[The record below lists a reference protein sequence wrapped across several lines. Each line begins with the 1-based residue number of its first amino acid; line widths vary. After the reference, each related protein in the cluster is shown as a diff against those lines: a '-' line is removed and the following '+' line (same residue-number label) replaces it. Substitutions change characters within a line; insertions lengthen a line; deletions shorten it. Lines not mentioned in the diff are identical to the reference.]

1 MDSIGI
7 KNKFGAH
14 IKGYFKI
21 LENILLPRPNVLGI
35 EFKDAAIRMALL
47 KNGLPAQA
55 GLPPARAGVAQAGDF
70 KKVAVMLEPG
80 IIDGGKIKDKVKL
93 LSAIKDL
100 RNQFGLANEVVPV
113 IAIIPSVNV
122 YTKVF
127 SIPSLDQAGLEEAA
141 ILNLKSISP
150 IGVDGGY
157 ADWQKIGI
165 EEKGGKV
172 DILGAFAQKESVDE
186 YMGIL
191 EASGFR
197 TVAVEFPSLAITR
210 TIKELASDV
219 DLTKPQVVINVASDG
234 IDFMILS
241 YGDLYF
247 DYFVPWKLIQEEG
260 RISREILFEDFKDTI
275 VREVKKMANFYGS
288 HWGGKIENFIL
299 ITQALNAE
307 ISELIKTNFQYQV
320 NDLHLS
326 QYNDVKASWFAV
338 LGSALRGR
346 MPRRKDVFISLTS
359 VGTEELSLQA
369 ETRFFFK
376 TWRNILIASLGF
388 LALTFLLVDSFL
400 AHTLTDFKN
409 QASKLIQAP
418 AGAEVIQFQ
427 SQAQSFNQLVDKIF
441 VAKSQSLPISPSFSK
456 IYELLNSRLSITRMT
471 FDAGASSVMIVGEAN
486 NESTAVDFKNSIVKA
501 GFRDVSLPLSNLQS
515 KATGGVSFTIT
526 FKVNP

>member
-1 MDSIGI
+1 MDISGI
-7 KNKFGAH
+7 KNKFCAGA
-14 IKGYFKI
+14 KASFQA
-21 LENILLPRPNVLGI
+21 LEKILLPRPNVIGI

-47 KNGLPAQA
+47 KNGSSAQ
-55 GLPPARAGVAQAGDF
+55 GSDF

-80 IIDGGKIKDKVKL
+80 IIDGGKIKDKTRL
-93 LSAIKDL
+93 LAAIKSL
-100 RNQFGLANEVVPV
+100 RSQFGLAGEVVPA

-141 ILNLKSISP
+141 FLNLKSISP
-150 IGVDGGY
+150 IGIGGGY
-157 ADWQKIGI
+157 ADWQKIGFG
-165 EEKGGKV
+165 EKGGKV
-172 DILGAFAQKESVDE
+172 DILGAFTQKESVDE

-197 TVAVEFPSLAITR
+197 TVAVEFPGLAIAR

-219 DLTKPQVVINVASDG
+219 DLAKPQVVINVASDG
-234 IDFMILS
+234 IDFMIIS

-260 RISREILFEDFKDTI
+260 KISREILFEDFKDTI

-288 HWGGKIENFIL
+288 HWGGKIENLIL

-307 ISELIKTNFQYQV
+307 ITELIKSNFQYQV

-326 QYNDVKASWFAV
+326 RYNDAKASWIAV

-346 MPRRKDVFISLTS
+346 MPRRKDIFISLTS

-376 TWRNILIASLGF
+376 TWRNIFIASLGF
-388 LALTFLLVDSFL
+388 LALIFILADSFL
-400 AHTLTDFKN
+400 AHTLADFKN
-409 QASKLIQAP
+409 QASRLIQAP
-418 AGAEVIQFQ
+418 SGAEIMQLQ
-427 SQAQSFNQLVDKIF
+427 SQAQSFNQLVDKIS
-441 VAKSQSLPISPSFSK
+441 VAKSQSLPVSPPFSK
-456 IYELLNSRLSITRMT
+456 IYGLLNSRLSITRMT
-471 FDAGASSVMIVGEAN
+471 FDANASSVMIIGEAD
-486 NESTAVDFKNSIVKA
+486 NESTAVDFKNSLVKA

-515 KATGGVSFTIT
+515 KATGGVTFTIT
-526 FKVNP
+526 LKVNP